1 PPSDMT
7 TTVGR
12 ERTAAREAKKT
23 SPPKVRAVSGAG
35 PGSRREA
42 KPPQDRWARLKER
55 AQDVQPMA
63 IEEACARDIGCA
75 GTLVTTVVDR
85 CHQVARLRDRR
96 DRPTMAPGG

>member
-1 PPSDMT
+1 
-7 TTVGR
+7 
-12 ERTAAREAKKT
+12 
-23 SPPKVRAVSGAG
+23 
-35 PGSRREA
+35 
-42 KPPQDRWARLKER
+42 
-55 AQDVQPMA
+55 MA